1 MLMERYVQPRAY
13 FVDEDHRFDKLPA
26 VGSGQWEDEMNA
38 LDADETAPETNVPM
52 TQIVRN

>member
-1 MLMERYVQPRAY
+1 M
-13 FVDEDHRFDKLPA
+13 DEDHRFDKLPA